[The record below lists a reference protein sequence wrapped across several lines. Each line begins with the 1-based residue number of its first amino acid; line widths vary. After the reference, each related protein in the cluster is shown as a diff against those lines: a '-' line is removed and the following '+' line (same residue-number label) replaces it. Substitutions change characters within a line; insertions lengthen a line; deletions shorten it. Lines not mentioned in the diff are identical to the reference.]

1 MKLTF
6 GTKTKR
12 FFCFILSSLM
22 LLSLCCTVFFAAGC
36 SRETASGDEQAFT
49 LFMNSIR
56 NGQFTEA
63 FSFIS
68 AHVAPENAVDDS
80 IEAYKNTI
88 TLAQFEKRYE
98 SLFSLLGVNDIEY
111 NIAEENISG
120 NSKKVIKYTMTY
132 KTQSAGD
139 LTNEYEMTLL
149 KENNLWRIVWQPS
162 HIFPDMA
169 WGDTFDRATLAAE
182 RGDIVS
188 HGAVVATNVRLVTVY
203 ALLSE
208 IAPKNVL
215 TDEIMQENAGMSEL
229 DAEKE
234 ADRLYSDA
242 EYLNTRFSAEFDAA
256 AAEIAAVLDLDAA
269 ELRTKFGKNANEFI
283 TVYQAMP
290 DEVTVEQQEQLN
302 AVNGVHVDTE
312 HYGSKRYYPY
322 GSLLAHTLGY
332 ISFATWEEI
341 QTYNEGRDP
350 NDGLYTTD
358 SKVGKSGIEKLY
370 ERELRGKDGYYF
382 FIRGTDGA
390 VKKVIYRKDKVDGSD
405 VMLTIDFKLQQRTEE
420 LLDLV
425 LFGTDTAGAVVVM
438 NPKTG
443 EVNAIASNPSYDL
456 NRFIK
461 GMSGDEYKTLEEQE
475 NEPLRNRAARELYPP
490 GSTFKAFTAA
500 AALDTGTVN
509 ENYVFTGYI
518 DNDYWKPTGYGEWP
532 WPRIKRTRVYHRTE
546 PMNMTNCMLHSDN
559 IYFADVALKIG
570 QEKFIAYFNEK
581 LGMDKSLPYELGAA
595 RSQLYSR
602 GSVMDNK
609 MLADSGYGQGQ
620 VLVTPLQLAAMFSA
634 FANNGDMPT
643 PRITDGLYVTDGVEY
658 KCIRKSEYS
667 VWMEDAISTNA
678 INKIVPMLQ
687 GVVDPNKNGTGRSL
701 RVTNVD
707 VAAKTGSAEIGKDK
721 TRMYSWFAGFRLN
734 VAQEDER
741 VVIVM
746 LDVPDSGAYSSL
758 KFQIARELL
767 KLDDTPRS
775 ECSAGGIKQALD
787 EMPAV
792 STGCLRVWRMRLFC
806 G

>member
-1 MKLTF
+1 
-6 GTKTKR
+6 
-12 FFCFILSSLM
+12 
-22 LLSLCCTVFFAAGC
+22 
-36 SRETASGDEQAFT
+36 
-49 LFMNSIR
+49 
-56 NGQFTEA
+56 
-63 FSFIS
+63 
-68 AHVAPENAVDDS
+68 
-80 IEAYKNTI
+80 
-88 TLAQFEKRYE
+88 
-98 SLFSLLGVNDIEY
+98 
-111 NIAEENISG
+111 
-120 NSKKVIKYTMTY
+120 MTY

-149 KENNLWRIVWQPS
+149 KENNLWRVVWQPS

-208 IAPKNVL
+208 IAPKKVI
-215 TDEIMQENAGMSEL
+215 TDEIMQENAGMSEQ

-256 AAEIAAVLDLDAA
+256 AAEIAAVLGLDAA
-269 ELRTKFGKNANEFI
+269 ELRTKFGKNTNEFI

-461 GMSGDEYKTLEEQE
+461 GMSGDEYKALEDQE
-475 NEPLRNRAARELYPP
+475 NEPLRNRATRELYPP

-767 KLDDTPRS
+767 KLDDTPDPN
-775 ECSAGGIKQALD
+775 AP
-787 EMPAV
+787 PAE
-792 STGCLRVWRMRLFC
+792 
-806 G
+806 

>member
-1 MKLTF
+1 MK
-6 GTKTKR
+6 
-12 FFCFILSSLM
+12 
-22 LLSLCCTVFFAAGC
+22 
-36 SRETASGDEQAFT
+36 
-49 LFMNSIR
+49 
-56 NGQFTEA
+56 
-63 FSFIS
+63 
-68 AHVAPENAVDDS
+68 
-80 IEAYKNTI
+80 
-88 TLAQFEKRYE
+88 
-98 SLFSLLGVNDIEY
+98 
-111 NIAEENISG
+111 
-120 NSKKVIKYTMTY
+120 
-132 KTQSAGD
+132 
-139 LTNEYEMTLL
+139 
-149 KENNLWRIVWQPS
+149 
-162 HIFPDMA
+162 
-169 WGDTFDRATLAAE
+169 
-182 RGDIVS
+182 
-188 HGAVVATNVRLVTVY
+188 
-203 ALLSE
+203 
-208 IAPKNVL
+208 
-215 TDEIMQENAGMSEL
+215 ENAGMSEQ

-269 ELRTKFGKNANEFI
+269 ELRTKFGKNTNEFI

-358 SKVGKSGIEKLY
+358 SKVGKSGVEKLY

-461 GMSGDEYKTLEEQE
+461 GMSGDEYKALEDQE
-475 NEPLRNRAARELYPP
+475 NEPLRNRATRELYPP

-658 KCIRKSEYS
+658 ECIRKSEYS

-767 KLDDTPRS
+767 KLDDTPDPN
-775 ECSAGGIKQALD
+775 AP
-787 EMPAV
+787 PAE
-792 STGCLRVWRMRLFC
+792 
-806 G
+806 

>member
-1 MKLTF
+1 
-6 GTKTKR
+6 
-12 FFCFILSSLM
+12 
-22 LLSLCCTVFFAAGC
+22 
-36 SRETASGDEQAFT
+36 
-49 LFMNSIR
+49 
-56 NGQFTEA
+56 
-63 FSFIS
+63 
-68 AHVAPENAVDDS
+68 
-80 IEAYKNTI
+80 
-88 TLAQFEKRYE
+88 
-98 SLFSLLGVNDIEY
+98 
-111 NIAEENISG
+111 
-120 NSKKVIKYTMTY
+120 MTY

-149 KENNLWRIVWQPS
+149 KENNLWRVVWQPS

-208 IAPKNVL
+208 IAPKNVI
-215 TDEIMQENAGMSEL
+215 TDEIMQENAGMSEQ

-290 DEVTVEQQEQLN
+290 DEVTVEQQERLN

-461 GMSGDEYKTLEEQE
+461 GMSGDEYKALEDQE
-475 NEPLRNRAARELYPP
+475 NEPLRNRATRELYPP

-595 RSQLYSR
+595 SSQLYSR

-767 KLDDTPRS
+767 KLDDTPDPN
-775 ECSAGGIKQALD
+775 AP
-787 EMPAV
+787 PAE
-792 STGCLRVWRMRLFC
+792 
-806 G
+806 

>member
-1 MKLTF
+1 
-6 GTKTKR
+6 
-12 FFCFILSSLM
+12 
-22 LLSLCCTVFFAAGC
+22 
-36 SRETASGDEQAFT
+36 
-49 LFMNSIR
+49 
-56 NGQFTEA
+56 
-63 FSFIS
+63 
-68 AHVAPENAVDDS
+68 
-80 IEAYKNTI
+80 
-88 TLAQFEKRYE
+88 
-98 SLFSLLGVNDIEY
+98 
-111 NIAEENISG
+111 
-120 NSKKVIKYTMTY
+120 
-132 KTQSAGD
+132 
-139 LTNEYEMTLL
+139 
-149 KENNLWRIVWQPS
+149 
-162 HIFPDMA
+162 MA

-215 TDEIMQENAGMSEL
+215 TDEIMQENAGMSEQ

-290 DEVTVEQQEQLN
+290 DEVTVEQQERLN

-461 GMSGDEYKTLEEQE
+461 GMSGDEYKALEDQE
-475 NEPLRNRAARELYPP
+475 NEPLRNRATRELYPP

-595 RSQLYSR
+595 SSQLYSR

-767 KLDDTPRS
+767 KLDDTPDPN
-775 ECSAGGIKQALD
+775 AP
-787 EMPAV
+787 PAE
-792 STGCLRVWRMRLFC
+792 
-806 G
+806 

>member
-1 MKLTF
+1 M
-6 GTKTKR
+6 
-12 FFCFILSSLM
+12 
-22 LLSLCCTVFFAAGC
+22 AA
-36 SRETASGDEQAFT
+36 EP
-49 LFMNSIR
+49 
-56 NGQFTEA
+56 
-63 FSFIS
+63 
-68 AHVAPENAVDDS
+68 H
-80 IEAYKNTI
+80 
-88 TLAQFEKRYE
+88 
-98 SLFSLLGVNDIEY
+98 
-111 NIAEENISG
+111 
-120 NSKKVIKYTMTY
+120 
-132 KTQSAGD
+132 
-139 LTNEYEMTLL
+139 
-149 KENNLWRIVWQPS
+149 
-162 HIFPDMA
+162 FPDMA
-169 WGDTFDRATLAAE
+169 WGDTFDRAALAAE

-208 IAPKNVL
+208 IAPKKVL
-215 TDEIMQENAGMSEL
+215 TDEIMQENAGMSEQ

-269 ELRTKFGKNANEFI
+269 ELRTKFGKNTNEFI

-332 ISFATWEEI
+332 ISSATWEEI

-461 GMSGDEYKTLEEQE
+461 GMSGDEYKALEEQE

-658 KCIRKSEYS
+658 KCIRESEYS

-678 INKIVPMLQ
+678 INKIIPMLQ

-767 KLDDTPRS
+767 KLDDTPDPN
-775 ECSAGGIKQALD
+775 AP
-787 EMPAV
+787 PAE
-792 STGCLRVWRMRLFC
+792 
-806 G
+806 

>member
-1 MKLTF
+1 M
-6 GTKTKR
+6 
-12 FFCFILSSLM
+12 
-22 LLSLCCTVFFAAGC
+22 
-36 SRETASGDEQAFT
+36 
-49 LFMNSIR
+49 
-56 NGQFTEA
+56 
-63 FSFIS
+63 
-68 AHVAPENAVDDS
+68 P
-80 IEAYKNTI
+80 
-88 TLAQFEKRYE
+88 
-98 SLFSLLGVNDIEY
+98 
-111 NIAEENISG
+111 
-120 NSKKVIKYTMTY
+120 
-132 KTQSAGD
+132 
-139 LTNEYEMTLL
+139 LL
-149 KENNLWRIVWQPS
+149 KENNLWRVVWQPS

-215 TDEIMQENAGMSEL
+215 TDEIMQENAGMSEQ

-256 AAEIAAVLDLDAA
+256 AVEIAAVLDLDAA

-461 GMSGDEYKTLEEQE
+461 GMSGDEYKALEDQE
-475 NEPLRNRAARELYPP
+475 NEPLRNRATRELYPP

-500 AALDTGTVN
+500 AALDPGTVN

-620 VLVTPLQLAAMFSA
+620 VLVTPLQLAAMFSV

-767 KLDDTPRS
+767 KLDDTPDPN
-775 ECSAGGIKQALD
+775 AP
-787 EMPAV
+787 PAE
-792 STGCLRVWRMRLFC
+792 
-806 G
+806 

>member
-1 MKLTF
+1 
-6 GTKTKR
+6 
-12 FFCFILSSLM
+12 
-22 LLSLCCTVFFAAGC
+22 
-36 SRETASGDEQAFT
+36 
-49 LFMNSIR
+49 
-56 NGQFTEA
+56 
-63 FSFIS
+63 
-68 AHVAPENAVDDS
+68 
-80 IEAYKNTI
+80 
-88 TLAQFEKRYE
+88 
-98 SLFSLLGVNDIEY
+98 
-111 NIAEENISG
+111 
-120 NSKKVIKYTMTY
+120 
-132 KTQSAGD
+132 
-139 LTNEYEMTLL
+139 
-149 KENNLWRIVWQPS
+149 
-162 HIFPDMA
+162 MA

-215 TDEIMQENAGMSEL
+215 TDEIMQENAGMSEQ

-269 ELRTKFGKNANEFI
+269 ELRTKFGKNTNEFI

-302 AVNGVHVDTE
+302 AINGVHVDTE

-461 GMSGDEYKTLEEQE
+461 GMSGDEYKALEDQE
-475 NEPLRNRAARELYPP
+475 NEPLRNRATRELYPP

-518 DNDYWKPTGYGEWP
+518 DNDYWKPTGYGEWL

-767 KLDDTPRS
+767 KLDDTPDPN
-775 ECSAGGIKQALD
+775 AP
-787 EMPAV
+787 PAE
-792 STGCLRVWRMRLFC
+792 
-806 G
+806 

>member
-1 MKLTF
+1 M
-6 GTKTKR
+6 
-12 FFCFILSSLM
+12 
-22 LLSLCCTVFFAAGC
+22 
-36 SRETASGDEQAFT
+36 
-49 LFMNSIR
+49 
-56 NGQFTEA
+56 
-63 FSFIS
+63 
-68 AHVAPENAVDDS
+68 
-80 IEAYKNTI
+80 
-88 TLAQFEKRYE
+88 
-98 SLFSLLGVNDIEY
+98 
-111 NIAEENISG
+111 
-120 NSKKVIKYTMTY
+120 
-132 KTQSAGD
+132 
-139 LTNEYEMTLL
+139 
-149 KENNLWRIVWQPS
+149 
-162 HIFPDMA
+162 
-169 WGDTFDRATLAAE
+169 
-182 RGDIVS
+182 
-188 HGAVVATNVRLVTVY
+188 TVY

-215 TDEIMQENAGMSEL
+215 TDEIMQENAGMSEQ

-302 AVNGVHVDTE
+302 AVNGVHVDAE

-461 GMSGDEYKTLEEQE
+461 GMSGDEYKALEEQE
-475 NEPLRNRAARELYPP
+475 NEPLRNRATRELYPP

-667 VWMEDAISTNA
+667 VWMEDTISTNA

-767 KLDDTPRS
+767 KLDDTPDPN
-775 ECSAGGIKQALD
+775 AP
-787 EMPAV
+787 PAE
-792 STGCLRVWRMRLFC
+792 
-806 G
+806 

>member
-1 MKLTF
+1 M
-6 GTKTKR
+6 
-12 FFCFILSSLM
+12 
-22 LLSLCCTVFFAAGC
+22 
-36 SRETASGDEQAFT
+36 
-49 LFMNSIR
+49 
-56 NGQFTEA
+56 
-63 FSFIS
+63 
-68 AHVAPENAVDDS
+68 
-80 IEAYKNTI
+80 
-88 TLAQFEKRYE
+88 
-98 SLFSLLGVNDIEY
+98 
-111 NIAEENISG
+111 
-120 NSKKVIKYTMTY
+120 
-132 KTQSAGD
+132 
-139 LTNEYEMTLL
+139 
-149 KENNLWRIVWQPS
+149 
-162 HIFPDMA
+162 
-169 WGDTFDRATLAAE
+169 
-182 RGDIVS
+182 
-188 HGAVVATNVRLVTVY
+188 TVY

-208 IAPKNVL
+208 IAPKKVL
-215 TDEIMQENAGMSEL
+215 TDEIMQKNAGMSEQ

-269 ELRTKFGKNANEFI
+269 ELRTKFGKNTNEFI

-461 GMSGDEYKTLEEQE
+461 GMSGDEYKALEEQE

-678 INKIVPMLQ
+678 INKIIPMLQ

-767 KLDDTPRS
+767 KLDDTPDPN
-775 ECSAGGIKQALD
+775 AP
-787 EMPAV
+787 PAE
-792 STGCLRVWRMRLFC
+792 
-806 G
+806 

>member
-1 MKLTF
+1 
-6 GTKTKR
+6 
-12 FFCFILSSLM
+12 
-22 LLSLCCTVFFAAGC
+22 
-36 SRETASGDEQAFT
+36 
-49 LFMNSIR
+49 
-56 NGQFTEA
+56 
-63 FSFIS
+63 
-68 AHVAPENAVDDS
+68 
-80 IEAYKNTI
+80 
-88 TLAQFEKRYE
+88 
-98 SLFSLLGVNDIEY
+98 
-111 NIAEENISG
+111 
-120 NSKKVIKYTMTY
+120 MTY

-149 KENNLWRIVWQPS
+149 KENNLWRVVWQPS

-215 TDEIMQENAGMSEL
+215 TDEIMQENAGMSEQ

-269 ELRTKFGKNANEFI
+269 ELRTKFGKNTNEFI

-461 GMSGDEYKTLEEQE
+461 GMSGDEYKALEDQE
-475 NEPLRNRAARELYPP
+475 NEPLRNRATRELYPP

-595 RSQLYSR
+595 SSQLYSR

-767 KLDDTPRS
+767 KLDDTPDPN
-775 ECSAGGIKQALD
+775 AP
-787 EMPAV
+787 PAE
-792 STGCLRVWRMRLFC
+792 
-806 G
+806 

>member
-1 MKLTF
+1 
-6 GTKTKR
+6 
-12 FFCFILSSLM
+12 
-22 LLSLCCTVFFAAGC
+22 
-36 SRETASGDEQAFT
+36 
-49 LFMNSIR
+49 
-56 NGQFTEA
+56 
-63 FSFIS
+63 
-68 AHVAPENAVDDS
+68 
-80 IEAYKNTI
+80 
-88 TLAQFEKRYE
+88 
-98 SLFSLLGVNDIEY
+98 
-111 NIAEENISG
+111 
-120 NSKKVIKYTMTY
+120 MTY

-149 KENNLWRIVWQPS
+149 KENNLWRVVWQPS

-215 TDEIMQENAGMSEL
+215 TDEIMQENAGMSEQ

-269 ELRTKFGKNANEFI
+269 ELRTKFGKNTNEFI

-461 GMSGDEYKTLEEQE
+461 GMSGDEYKALEEQE
-475 NEPLRNRAARELYPP
+475 NEPLRNRATRELYPP

-767 KLDDTPRS
+767 KLDDTPDPN
-775 ECSAGGIKQALD
+775 AP
-787 EMPAV
+787 PAE
-792 STGCLRVWRMRLFC
+792 
-806 G
+806 

>member
-1 MKLTF
+1 
-6 GTKTKR
+6 
-12 FFCFILSSLM
+12 
-22 LLSLCCTVFFAAGC
+22 
-36 SRETASGDEQAFT
+36 
-49 LFMNSIR
+49 
-56 NGQFTEA
+56 
-63 FSFIS
+63 
-68 AHVAPENAVDDS
+68 
-80 IEAYKNTI
+80 
-88 TLAQFEKRYE
+88 
-98 SLFSLLGVNDIEY
+98 
-111 NIAEENISG
+111 
-120 NSKKVIKYTMTY
+120 MTY

-149 KENNLWRIVWQPS
+149 KENNLWRVVWQPS

-215 TDEIMQENAGMSEL
+215 TDEIMQENAGMSEQ

-269 ELRTKFGKNANEFI
+269 ELRTKFGKNTNEFI

-461 GMSGDEYKTLEEQE
+461 GMSGDEYKALEEQE
-475 NEPLRNRAARELYPP
+475 NEPLRNRATRELYPP

-678 INKIVPMLQ
+678 INKIIPMLQ

-767 KLDDTPRS
+767 KLDDTPDPN
-775 ECSAGGIKQALD
+775 AP
-787 EMPAV
+787 PAE
-792 STGCLRVWRMRLFC
+792 
-806 G
+806 

>member
-1 MKLTF
+1 M
-6 GTKTKR
+6 
-12 FFCFILSSLM
+12 
-22 LLSLCCTVFFAAGC
+22 
-36 SRETASGDEQAFT
+36 
-49 LFMNSIR
+49 
-56 NGQFTEA
+56 
-63 FSFIS
+63 
-68 AHVAPENAVDDS
+68 
-80 IEAYKNTI
+80 
-88 TLAQFEKRYE
+88 
-98 SLFSLLGVNDIEY
+98 NDIEY
-111 NIAEENISG
+111 NIAEENVSG

-149 KENNLWRIVWQPS
+149 KENNLWRVVWQPS

-215 TDEIMQENAGMSEL
+215 TDEIMQENAGMSEQ

-461 GMSGDEYKTLEEQE
+461 GMSGDEYKALEDQE
-475 NEPLRNRAARELYPP
+475 NEPLRNRATRELYPP

-678 INKIVPMLQ
+678 INKIIPMLQ

-767 KLDDTPRS
+767 KLDDTPDPN
-775 ECSAGGIKQALD
+775 AP
-787 EMPAV
+787 PAE
-792 STGCLRVWRMRLFC
+792 
-806 G
+806 

>member
-1 MKLTF
+1 
-6 GTKTKR
+6 
-12 FFCFILSSLM
+12 
-22 LLSLCCTVFFAAGC
+22 
-36 SRETASGDEQAFT
+36 
-49 LFMNSIR
+49 
-56 NGQFTEA
+56 
-63 FSFIS
+63 
-68 AHVAPENAVDDS
+68 
-80 IEAYKNTI
+80 
-88 TLAQFEKRYE
+88 
-98 SLFSLLGVNDIEY
+98 
-111 NIAEENISG
+111 
-120 NSKKVIKYTMTY
+120 
-132 KTQSAGD
+132 
-139 LTNEYEMTLL
+139 
-149 KENNLWRIVWQPS
+149 
-162 HIFPDMA
+162 
-169 WGDTFDRATLAAE
+169 
-182 RGDIVS
+182 
-188 HGAVVATNVRLVTVY
+188 
-203 ALLSE
+203 
-208 IAPKNVL
+208 
-215 TDEIMQENAGMSEL
+215 
-229 DAEKE
+229 
-234 ADRLYSDA
+234 
-242 EYLNTRFSAEFDAA
+242 
-256 AAEIAAVLDLDAA
+256 
-269 ELRTKFGKNANEFI
+269 
-283 TVYQAMP
+283 MP

-405 VMLTIDFKLQQRTEE
+405 VMLTIDFELQQRTEE

-461 GMSGDEYKTLEEQE
+461 GMSGDEYKALEDQE
-475 NEPLRNRAARELYPP
+475 NEPLKNRAARELYPP

-643 PRITDGLYVTDGVEY
+643 PRIMDGLYVTDGVEY

-767 KLDDTPRS
+767 KLDDTPDPN
-775 ECSAGGIKQALD
+775 AP
-787 EMPAV
+787 PAE
-792 STGCLRVWRMRLFC
+792 
-806 G
+806 

>member
-1 MKLTF
+1 M
-6 GTKTKR
+6 
-12 FFCFILSSLM
+12 C
-22 LLSLCCTVFFAAGC
+22 
-36 SRETASGDEQAFT
+36 
-49 LFMNSIR
+49 IR
-56 NGQFTEA
+56 
-63 FSFIS
+63 
-68 AHVAPENAVDDS
+68 D
-80 IEAYKNTI
+80 
-88 TLAQFEKRYE
+88 R
-98 SLFSLLGVNDIEY
+98 
-111 NIAEENISG
+111 
-120 NSKKVIKYTMTY
+120 
-132 KTQSAGD
+132 
-139 LTNEYEMTLL
+139 TNEYEMTLL
-149 KENNLWRIVWQPS
+149 KENNLWRVVWQPS

-215 TDEIMQENAGMSEL
+215 TDEIMQENAGMSEQ

-269 ELRTKFGKNANEFI
+269 ELRTKFGKNTNEFI

-461 GMSGDEYKTLEEQE
+461 GMSGDEYKALEEQE
-475 NEPLRNRAARELYPP
+475 NEPLRNRATRELYPP

-509 ENYVFTGYI
+509 ENYVFTGYV

-767 KLDDTPRS
+767 KLDDTPDPN
-775 ECSAGGIKQALD
+775 AP
-787 EMPAV
+787 PAE
-792 STGCLRVWRMRLFC
+792 
-806 G
+806 

>member
-1 MKLTF
+1 
-6 GTKTKR
+6 
-12 FFCFILSSLM
+12 
-22 LLSLCCTVFFAAGC
+22 
-36 SRETASGDEQAFT
+36 
-49 LFMNSIR
+49 
-56 NGQFTEA
+56 
-63 FSFIS
+63 
-68 AHVAPENAVDDS
+68 
-80 IEAYKNTI
+80 
-88 TLAQFEKRYE
+88 
-98 SLFSLLGVNDIEY
+98 
-111 NIAEENISG
+111 
-120 NSKKVIKYTMTY
+120 MTY

-149 KENNLWRIVWQPS
+149 KENNLWRVVWQPS

-208 IAPKNVL
+208 IAPKKVL
-215 TDEIMQENAGMSEL
+215 TDEIMQKNAGMSEQ

-461 GMSGDEYKTLEEQE
+461 GMSGDEYKALEDQE
-475 NEPLRNRAARELYPP
+475 NEPLRNRATRELYPP

-643 PRITDGLYVTDGVEY
+643 PRITDGLYITDGVEY

-767 KLDDTPRS
+767 KLDDTPDPN
-775 ECSAGGIKQALD
+775 AP
-787 EMPAV
+787 PAE
-792 STGCLRVWRMRLFC
+792 
-806 G
+806 

>member
-1 MKLTF
+1 
-6 GTKTKR
+6 
-12 FFCFILSSLM
+12 
-22 LLSLCCTVFFAAGC
+22 
-36 SRETASGDEQAFT
+36 
-49 LFMNSIR
+49 
-56 NGQFTEA
+56 
-63 FSFIS
+63 
-68 AHVAPENAVDDS
+68 
-80 IEAYKNTI
+80 
-88 TLAQFEKRYE
+88 
-98 SLFSLLGVNDIEY
+98 
-111 NIAEENISG
+111 
-120 NSKKVIKYTMTY
+120 MTY

-149 KENNLWRIVWQPS
+149 KENNLWRVVWQPS

-215 TDEIMQENAGMSEL
+215 TDEIMQENAGMSEQ

-269 ELRTKFGKNANEFI
+269 ELRTKFGKNTNEFI

-370 ERELRGKDGYYF
+370 ERELRGKNGYYF

-461 GMSGDEYKTLEEQE
+461 GMSGDEYKALEDQE
-475 NEPLRNRAARELYPP
+475 NEPLRNRATRELYPP

-643 PRITDGLYVTDGVEY
+643 PRITDGLYITDGVEY
-658 KCIRKSEYS
+658 KCIRESEYS

-767 KLDDTPRS
+767 KLDDTPDPN
-775 ECSAGGIKQALD
+775 AP
-787 EMPAV
+787 PAE
-792 STGCLRVWRMRLFC
+792 
-806 G
+806 

>member
-1 MKLTF
+1 
-6 GTKTKR
+6 
-12 FFCFILSSLM
+12 
-22 LLSLCCTVFFAAGC
+22 
-36 SRETASGDEQAFT
+36 
-49 LFMNSIR
+49 
-56 NGQFTEA
+56 
-63 FSFIS
+63 
-68 AHVAPENAVDDS
+68 
-80 IEAYKNTI
+80 
-88 TLAQFEKRYE
+88 
-98 SLFSLLGVNDIEY
+98 
-111 NIAEENISG
+111 
-120 NSKKVIKYTMTY
+120 
-132 KTQSAGD
+132 
-139 LTNEYEMTLL
+139 MTLL
-149 KENNLWRIVWQPS
+149 KENNLWRVVWQPS

-215 TDEIMQENAGMSEL
+215 TDEIMQENAGMSEQ

-461 GMSGDEYKTLEEQE
+461 GMSGDDYKALEEQE
-475 NEPLRNRAARELYPP
+475 NEPLRNRATRELYPP

-678 INKIVPMLQ
+678 INKIIPMLQ

-746 LDVPDSGAYSSL
+746 LDVPDSSAYSSL
-758 KFQIARELL
+758 KFQIARGRH
-767 KLDDTPRS
+767 PRS
-775 ECSAGGIKQALD
+775 ECSAGGIKQTLD

-792 STGCLRVWRMRLFC
+792 SAGCLRVWRMRLFC

>member
-1 MKLTF
+1 
-6 GTKTKR
+6 
-12 FFCFILSSLM
+12 
-22 LLSLCCTVFFAAGC
+22 
-36 SRETASGDEQAFT
+36 
-49 LFMNSIR
+49 
-56 NGQFTEA
+56 
-63 FSFIS
+63 
-68 AHVAPENAVDDS
+68 
-80 IEAYKNTI
+80 
-88 TLAQFEKRYE
+88 
-98 SLFSLLGVNDIEY
+98 
-111 NIAEENISG
+111 
-120 NSKKVIKYTMTY
+120 MTY

-149 KENNLWRIVWQPS
+149 KENNLWRVVWQPS

-169 WGDTFDRATLAAE
+169 WGDTFDRAALAAE

-208 IAPKNVL
+208 IAPKKVI
-215 TDEIMQENAGMSEL
+215 TDEIMQENAGMSEQ

-461 GMSGDEYKTLEEQE
+461 GMSGDEYKALEDQE
-475 NEPLRNRAARELYPP
+475 NEPLRNRATRELYPP

-767 KLDDTPRS
+767 KLDDTPDPN
-775 ECSAGGIKQALD
+775 AP
-787 EMPAV
+787 PAE
-792 STGCLRVWRMRLFC
+792 
-806 G
+806 

>member
-1 MKLTF
+1 M
-6 GTKTKR
+6 
-12 FFCFILSSLM
+12 
-22 LLSLCCTVFFAAGC
+22 
-36 SRETASGDEQAFT
+36 
-49 LFMNSIR
+49 
-56 NGQFTEA
+56 
-63 FSFIS
+63 
-68 AHVAPENAVDDS
+68 
-80 IEAYKNTI
+80 
-88 TLAQFEKRYE
+88 
-98 SLFSLLGVNDIEY
+98 
-111 NIAEENISG
+111 
-120 NSKKVIKYTMTY
+120 
-132 KTQSAGD
+132 
-139 LTNEYEMTLL
+139 
-149 KENNLWRIVWQPS
+149 
-162 HIFPDMA
+162 
-169 WGDTFDRATLAAE
+169 
-182 RGDIVS
+182 
-188 HGAVVATNVRLVTVY
+188 TVY

-208 IAPKNVL
+208 IAPKKVL
-215 TDEIMQENAGMSEL
+215 TDEIMQENAGMSEQ

-269 ELRTKFGKNANEFI
+269 ELRTKFGKNTNEFI

-332 ISFATWEEI
+332 ISSATWEEI

-461 GMSGDEYKTLEEQE
+461 GMSGDEYKALEEQE

-658 KCIRKSEYS
+658 KCIRESEYS

-678 INKIVPMLQ
+678 INKIIPMLQ

-767 KLDDTPRS
+767 KLDDTPDPN
-775 ECSAGGIKQALD
+775 AP
-787 EMPAV
+787 PAE
-792 STGCLRVWRMRLFC
+792 
-806 G
+806 

>member
-1 MKLTF
+1 
-6 GTKTKR
+6 
-12 FFCFILSSLM
+12 
-22 LLSLCCTVFFAAGC
+22 
-36 SRETASGDEQAFT
+36 
-49 LFMNSIR
+49 
-56 NGQFTEA
+56 
-63 FSFIS
+63 
-68 AHVAPENAVDDS
+68 
-80 IEAYKNTI
+80 
-88 TLAQFEKRYE
+88 
-98 SLFSLLGVNDIEY
+98 
-111 NIAEENISG
+111 
-120 NSKKVIKYTMTY
+120 MTY

-149 KENNLWRIVWQPS
+149 KENNLWRVVWQPS

-169 WGDTFDRATLAAE
+169 WGDTFDRAALAAE

-208 IAPKNVL
+208 IAPKKVL
-215 TDEIMQENAGMSEL
+215 TDEIMQKNAGMSEQ

-269 ELRTKFGKNANEFI
+269 ELRTKFGKNTNEFI

-461 GMSGDEYKTLEEQE
+461 GMSGDEYKALEDQE
-475 NEPLRNRAARELYPP
+475 NEPLRNRATRELYPP

-643 PRITDGLYVTDGVEY
+643 PRITDGLYITDGVEY
-658 KCIRKSEYS
+658 KCIRESEYS

-767 KLDDTPRS
+767 KLDDTPDPN
-775 ECSAGGIKQALD
+775 AP
-787 EMPAV
+787 PAE
-792 STGCLRVWRMRLFC
+792 
-806 G
+806 

>member
-1 MKLTF
+1 
-6 GTKTKR
+6 
-12 FFCFILSSLM
+12 
-22 LLSLCCTVFFAAGC
+22 
-36 SRETASGDEQAFT
+36 
-49 LFMNSIR
+49 
-56 NGQFTEA
+56 
-63 FSFIS
+63 
-68 AHVAPENAVDDS
+68 
-80 IEAYKNTI
+80 
-88 TLAQFEKRYE
+88 
-98 SLFSLLGVNDIEY
+98 
-111 NIAEENISG
+111 
-120 NSKKVIKYTMTY
+120 
-132 KTQSAGD
+132 
-139 LTNEYEMTLL
+139 
-149 KENNLWRIVWQPS
+149 
-162 HIFPDMA
+162 MA
-169 WGDTFDRATLAAE
+169 WGDTFDRAALAAE

-208 IAPKNVL
+208 IAPKKVL
-215 TDEIMQENAGMSEL
+215 TDEIMQENAGMSEQ

-269 ELRTKFGKNANEFI
+269 ELRTKFGKNTNEFI

-332 ISFATWEEI
+332 ISSATWEEI

-461 GMSGDEYKTLEEQE
+461 GMSGDEYKALEEQE

-658 KCIRKSEYS
+658 KCIRESEYS

-678 INKIVPMLQ
+678 INKIIPMLQ

-767 KLDDTPRS
+767 KLDDTPDPN
-775 ECSAGGIKQALD
+775 AP
-787 EMPAV
+787 PAE
-792 STGCLRVWRMRLFC
+792 
-806 G
+806 

>member
-1 MKLTF
+1 MENPHSILKKVF
-6 GTKTKR
+6 GYDSFRPGQEEIVSCLLAGQDVLAVMPTGAGKSICYQVPALLLPGIT
-12 FFCFILSSLM
+12 IVVSPLVSLM
-22 LLSLCCTVFFAAGC
+22 KDQVGALVQAGVAAAFLNNSLTDNQKALMLHRA
-36 SRETASGDEQAFT
+36 REGWYK
-49 LFMNSIR
+49 I
-56 NGQFTEA
+56 
-63 FSFIS
+63 IY
-68 AHVAPENAVDDS
+68 VAPERLEMPGFQRFVQEREISMVTVDEAHCISQWGQDFRPSYLRIRDFVDS
-80 IEAYKNTI
+80 LPRRPVVGAFTATATAHVREDIRTH
-88 TLAQFEKRYE
+88 LALQSPYE
-98 SLFSLLGVNDIEY
+98 VTTS
-111 NIAEENISG
+111 
-120 NSKKVIKYTMTY
+120 
-132 KTQSAGD
+132 
-139 LTNEYEMTLL
+139 
-149 KENNLWRIVWQPS
+149 
-162 HIFPDMA
+162 
-169 WGDTFDRATLAAE
+169 FDRPNLYFET
-182 RGDIVS
+182 R
-188 HGAVVATNVRLVTVY
+188 R
-203 ALLSE
+203 ALPS
-208 IAPKNVL
+208 
-215 TDEIMQENAGMSEL
+215 
-229 DAEKE
+229 
-234 ADRLYSDA
+234 
-242 EYLNTRFSAEFDAA
+242 
-256 AAEIAAVLDLDAA
+256 
-269 ELRTKFGKNANEFI
+269 
-283 TVYQAMP
+283 
-290 DEVTVEQQEQLN
+290 
-302 AVNGVHVDTE
+302 
-312 HYGSKRYYPY
+312 
-322 GSLLAHTLGY
+322 
-332 ISFATWEEI
+332 
-341 QTYNEGRDP
+341 
-350 NDGLYTTD
+350 
-358 SKVGKSGIEKLY
+358 
-370 ERELRGKDGYYF
+370 
-382 FIRGTDGA
+382 
-390 VKKVIYRKDKVDGSD
+390 RKP
-405 VMLTIDFKLQQRTEE
+405 QE

-461 GMSGDEYKTLEEQE
+461 GMSGDEYKALEDQE

-678 INKIVPMLQ
+678 INKIIPMLQ

-767 KLDDTPRS
+767 KLDDTPDPN
-775 ECSAGGIKQALD
+775 AP
-787 EMPAV
+787 PAE
-792 STGCLRVWRMRLFC
+792 
-806 G
+806 

>member
-12 FFCFILSSLM
+12 FFCFILSSLT

-111 NIAEENISG
+111 NIAEENVSG

-149 KENNLWRIVWQPS
+149 KENNLWRVVWQPS

-215 TDEIMQENAGMSEL
+215 TDEIMQENAGMSEQ

-290 DEVTVEQQEQLN
+290 DEVTVEQQERLN

-461 GMSGDEYKTLEEQE
+461 GMSGDEYKALEELE
-475 NEPLRNRAARELYPP
+475 NEPLRNRATRELYPP

-767 KLDDTPRS
+767 KLDDTPDPN
-775 ECSAGGIKQALD
+775 AP
-787 EMPAV
+787 PAE
-792 STGCLRVWRMRLFC
+792 
-806 G
+806 

>member
-22 LLSLCCTVFFAAGC
+22 LLSLCCTAFFAAGC

-111 NIAEENISG
+111 NIAEENVSG

-149 KENNLWRIVWQPS
+149 KENNLWRVVWQPS

-208 IAPKNVL
+208 IAPKKVL
-215 TDEIMQENAGMSEL
+215 TDEIMQENAGMSEQ

-256 AAEIAAVLDLDAA
+256 AAEIAAVLGLDAA
-269 ELRTKFGKNANEFI
+269 ELRTKFGKNTNEFI

-461 GMSGDEYKTLEEQE
+461 GMSGDEYKALEEQE
-475 NEPLRNRAARELYPP
+475 NEPLRNRATRELYPP

-620 VLVTPLQLAAMFSA
+620 VLVTPLQFAAMFSA

-678 INKIVPMLQ
+678 INKIIPMLQ

-767 KLDDTPRS
+767 KLDDTPDPN
-775 ECSAGGIKQALD
+775 AP
-787 EMPAV
+787 PAE
-792 STGCLRVWRMRLFC
+792 
-806 G
+806 

>member
-1 MKLTF
+1 
-6 GTKTKR
+6 
-12 FFCFILSSLM
+12 
-22 LLSLCCTVFFAAGC
+22 
-36 SRETASGDEQAFT
+36 
-49 LFMNSIR
+49 
-56 NGQFTEA
+56 
-63 FSFIS
+63 
-68 AHVAPENAVDDS
+68 
-80 IEAYKNTI
+80 
-88 TLAQFEKRYE
+88 
-98 SLFSLLGVNDIEY
+98 
-111 NIAEENISG
+111 
-120 NSKKVIKYTMTY
+120 MTY

-149 KENNLWRIVWQPS
+149 KENNLWRVVWQPS

-215 TDEIMQENAGMSEL
+215 TDEIMQENAGMSEQ

-242 EYLNTRFSAEFDAA
+242 EYLNTRFSVEFDAA

-461 GMSGDEYKTLEEQE
+461 GMSGDEYKALEDQE
-475 NEPLRNRAARELYPP
+475 NEPLRNRATRELYPP

-767 KLDDTPRS
+767 KLDDTPDPN
-775 ECSAGGIKQALD
+775 AP
-787 EMPAV
+787 PAE
-792 STGCLRVWRMRLFC
+792 
-806 G
+806 

>member
-111 NIAEENISG
+111 NIAEENVSG

-149 KENNLWRIVWQPS
+149 KENNLWRVVWQPS

-208 IAPKNVL
+208 IAPKKVI
-215 TDEIMQENAGMSEL
+215 TDEIMQENAGMSEQ

-256 AAEIAAVLDLDAA
+256 AAEIAAVLGLDAA
-269 ELRTKFGKNANEFI
+269 ELRTKFGKNTNEFI

-461 GMSGDEYKTLEEQE
+461 GMSGDEYKALEDQE
-475 NEPLRNRAARELYPP
+475 NEPLRNRATRELYPP

-792 STGCLRVWRMRLFC
+792 SAGCLRVWRMRLFC

>member
-1 MKLTF
+1 
-6 GTKTKR
+6 
-12 FFCFILSSLM
+12 
-22 LLSLCCTVFFAAGC
+22 
-36 SRETASGDEQAFT
+36 
-49 LFMNSIR
+49 
-56 NGQFTEA
+56 
-63 FSFIS
+63 
-68 AHVAPENAVDDS
+68 
-80 IEAYKNTI
+80 
-88 TLAQFEKRYE
+88 
-98 SLFSLLGVNDIEY
+98 
-111 NIAEENISG
+111 
-120 NSKKVIKYTMTY
+120 
-132 KTQSAGD
+132 
-139 LTNEYEMTLL
+139 MTLL
-149 KENNLWRIVWQPS
+149 KENNLWRVVWQPS

-215 TDEIMQENAGMSEL
+215 TDEIMQENAGMSEQ

-269 ELRTKFGKNANEFI
+269 ELRTKFGKNTNEFI

-461 GMSGDEYKTLEEQE
+461 GMSGDEYKALEDQE

-643 PRITDGLYVTDGVEY
+643 PRIMDGLYVTDGVEY

-767 KLDDTPRS
+767 KLDDTPDPN
-775 ECSAGGIKQALD
+775 AP
-787 EMPAV
+787 PAE
-792 STGCLRVWRMRLFC
+792 
-806 G
+806 

>member
-1 MKLTF
+1 
-6 GTKTKR
+6 
-12 FFCFILSSLM
+12 
-22 LLSLCCTVFFAAGC
+22 
-36 SRETASGDEQAFT
+36 
-49 LFMNSIR
+49 
-56 NGQFTEA
+56 
-63 FSFIS
+63 
-68 AHVAPENAVDDS
+68 
-80 IEAYKNTI
+80 
-88 TLAQFEKRYE
+88 
-98 SLFSLLGVNDIEY
+98 
-111 NIAEENISG
+111 
-120 NSKKVIKYTMTY
+120 MTY

-149 KENNLWRIVWQPS
+149 KENNLWRVVWQPS

-215 TDEIMQENAGMSEL
+215 TDEIMQKNAGMSEQ

-269 ELRTKFGKNANEFI
+269 ELRTKFGKNTNEFI

-461 GMSGDEYKTLEEQE
+461 GMSGDEYKALEEQE
-475 NEPLRNRAARELYPP
+475 NEPLRNRATRELYPP

-767 KLDDTPRS
+767 KLDDTPDPN
-775 ECSAGGIKQALD
+775 AP
-787 EMPAV
+787 PAE
-792 STGCLRVWRMRLFC
+792 
-806 G
+806 

>member
-56 NGQFTEA
+56 NKQFTEA

-111 NIAEENISG
+111 NIAEENVSG
-120 NSKKVIKYTMTY
+120 NSKKVIKYAMTY

-149 KENNLWRIVWQPS
+149 KENNLWRVVWQPS
-162 HIFPDMA
+162 HIFP
-169 WGDTFDRATLAAE
+169 
-182 RGDIVS
+182 DIVS

-215 TDEIMQENAGMSEL
+215 TDEIMQENAGMSEQ

-256 AAEIAAVLDLDAA
+256 AAEIAAVLGLDAA
-269 ELRTKFGKNANEFI
+269 ELRTKFGKNTNEFI

-290 DEVTVEQQEQLN
+290 DEVTVEQQERLN

-461 GMSGDEYKTLEEQE
+461 GMSGDEYKALEEQE
-475 NEPLRNRAARELYPP
+475 NEPLRNRATRELYPP

-643 PRITDGLYVTDGVEY
+643 PRITDGLYITDGVEY

-678 INKIVPMLQ
+678 INKIIPMLQ

-734 VAQEDER
+734 VVQEDER

-767 KLDDTPRS
+767 KLDDTPDPN
-775 ECSAGGIKQALD
+775 AP
-787 EMPAV
+787 PAE
-792 STGCLRVWRMRLFC
+792 
-806 G
+806 

>member
-111 NIAEENISG
+111 NIAEENVSG

-149 KENNLWRIVWQPS
+149 KENNLWRVVWQPS

-215 TDEIMQENAGMSEL
+215 TDEIMQENAGMSEQ

-290 DEVTVEQQEQLN
+290 DEVTVEQQERLN

-332 ISFATWEEI
+332 ISSATWEEI

-461 GMSGDEYKTLEEQE
+461 GMSGDEYKALEDQE
-475 NEPLRNRAARELYPP
+475 NEPLRNRATRELYPP

-595 RSQLYSR
+595 SSQLYSR

-620 VLVTPLQLAAMFSA
+620 VLVTPLQLAVMFSA

-767 KLDDTPRS
+767 KLDDTPDPN
-775 ECSAGGIKQALD
+775 AP
-787 EMPAV
+787 PAE
-792 STGCLRVWRMRLFC
+792 
-806 G
+806 

>member
-1 MKLTF
+1 
-6 GTKTKR
+6 
-12 FFCFILSSLM
+12 
-22 LLSLCCTVFFAAGC
+22 
-36 SRETASGDEQAFT
+36 
-49 LFMNSIR
+49 
-56 NGQFTEA
+56 
-63 FSFIS
+63 
-68 AHVAPENAVDDS
+68 
-80 IEAYKNTI
+80 
-88 TLAQFEKRYE
+88 
-98 SLFSLLGVNDIEY
+98 
-111 NIAEENISG
+111 
-120 NSKKVIKYTMTY
+120 MTY

-149 KENNLWRIVWQPS
+149 KENNLWRVVWQPS

-215 TDEIMQENAGMSEL
+215 TDEIMQENAGMSEQ

-461 GMSGDEYKTLEEQE
+461 GMSGDEYKALEDQE
-475 NEPLRNRAARELYPP
+475 NEPLRNRATRELYPP

-518 DNDYWKPTGYGEWP
+518 DNDYWKPTGYGEWL

-767 KLDDTPRS
+767 KLDDTPDPN
-775 ECSAGGIKQALD
+775 AP
-787 EMPAV
+787 PAE
-792 STGCLRVWRMRLFC
+792 
-806 G
+806 

>member
-1 MKLTF
+1 
-6 GTKTKR
+6 
-12 FFCFILSSLM
+12 
-22 LLSLCCTVFFAAGC
+22 
-36 SRETASGDEQAFT
+36 
-49 LFMNSIR
+49 
-56 NGQFTEA
+56 
-63 FSFIS
+63 
-68 AHVAPENAVDDS
+68 
-80 IEAYKNTI
+80 
-88 TLAQFEKRYE
+88 
-98 SLFSLLGVNDIEY
+98 
-111 NIAEENISG
+111 
-120 NSKKVIKYTMTY
+120 
-132 KTQSAGD
+132 
-139 LTNEYEMTLL
+139 
-149 KENNLWRIVWQPS
+149 
-162 HIFPDMA
+162 MA

-215 TDEIMQENAGMSEL
+215 TDEIMQENAGMSEQ

-269 ELRTKFGKNANEFI
+269 ELRTKFGKNTNEFI

-461 GMSGDEYKTLEEQE
+461 GMSGDEYKALEDQE
-475 NEPLRNRAARELYPP
+475 NEPLRNRATRELYPP

-643 PRITDGLYVTDGVEY
+643 PRITDGLYITDGVEY

-767 KLDDTPRS
+767 KLDDTPDPN
-775 ECSAGGIKQALD
+775 AP
-787 EMPAV
+787 PAE
-792 STGCLRVWRMRLFC
+792 
-806 G
+806 

>member
-1 MKLTF
+1 
-6 GTKTKR
+6 
-12 FFCFILSSLM
+12 
-22 LLSLCCTVFFAAGC
+22 
-36 SRETASGDEQAFT
+36 
-49 LFMNSIR
+49 
-56 NGQFTEA
+56 
-63 FSFIS
+63 
-68 AHVAPENAVDDS
+68 
-80 IEAYKNTI
+80 
-88 TLAQFEKRYE
+88 
-98 SLFSLLGVNDIEY
+98 
-111 NIAEENISG
+111 
-120 NSKKVIKYTMTY
+120 
-132 KTQSAGD
+132 
-139 LTNEYEMTLL
+139 
-149 KENNLWRIVWQPS
+149 
-162 HIFPDMA
+162 MA
-169 WGDTFDRATLAAE
+169 WGDTFDRAALAAE

-215 TDEIMQENAGMSEL
+215 TDEIMQENAGMSEQ

-256 AAEIAAVLDLDAA
+256 AAEIAAVLGLDAA
-269 ELRTKFGKNANEFI
+269 ELRTKFGKNTNEFI

-290 DEVTVEQQEQLN
+290 DEVTVEQQERLN

-461 GMSGDEYKTLEEQE
+461 GMSGDEYKALEEQE
-475 NEPLRNRAARELYPP
+475 NEPLRNRATRELYPP

-643 PRITDGLYVTDGVEY
+643 PRITDGLYITDGVEY

-678 INKIVPMLQ
+678 INKIIPMLQ

-734 VAQEDER
+734 VVQEDER

-767 KLDDTPRS
+767 KLDDTPDPN
-775 ECSAGGIKQALD
+775 AP
-787 EMPAV
+787 PAE
-792 STGCLRVWRMRLFC
+792 
-806 G
+806 

>member
-1 MKLTF
+1 
-6 GTKTKR
+6 
-12 FFCFILSSLM
+12 
-22 LLSLCCTVFFAAGC
+22 
-36 SRETASGDEQAFT
+36 
-49 LFMNSIR
+49 
-56 NGQFTEA
+56 
-63 FSFIS
+63 
-68 AHVAPENAVDDS
+68 
-80 IEAYKNTI
+80 
-88 TLAQFEKRYE
+88 
-98 SLFSLLGVNDIEY
+98 
-111 NIAEENISG
+111 
-120 NSKKVIKYTMTY
+120 
-132 KTQSAGD
+132 
-139 LTNEYEMTLL
+139 
-149 KENNLWRIVWQPS
+149 
-162 HIFPDMA
+162 MA

-215 TDEIMQENAGMSEL
+215 TDEIMQENAGMSEQ

-269 ELRTKFGKNANEFI
+269 ELRTKFGKNTNEFI

-461 GMSGDEYKTLEEQE
+461 GMSGDEYKALEDQE
-475 NEPLRNRAARELYPP
+475 NEPLRNRATRELYPP

-678 INKIVPMLQ
+678 INKIIPMLQ

-767 KLDDTPRS
+767 KLDDTPDPN
-775 ECSAGGIKQALD
+775 AP
-787 EMPAV
+787 PAE
-792 STGCLRVWRMRLFC
+792 
-806 G
+806 

>member
-1 MKLTF
+1 
-6 GTKTKR
+6 
-12 FFCFILSSLM
+12 
-22 LLSLCCTVFFAAGC
+22 
-36 SRETASGDEQAFT
+36 
-49 LFMNSIR
+49 
-56 NGQFTEA
+56 
-63 FSFIS
+63 
-68 AHVAPENAVDDS
+68 
-80 IEAYKNTI
+80 
-88 TLAQFEKRYE
+88 
-98 SLFSLLGVNDIEY
+98 
-111 NIAEENISG
+111 
-120 NSKKVIKYTMTY
+120 
-132 KTQSAGD
+132 
-139 LTNEYEMTLL
+139 
-149 KENNLWRIVWQPS
+149 
-162 HIFPDMA
+162 MA
-169 WGDTFDRATLAAE
+169 WGDTFDRAALAAE

-215 TDEIMQENAGMSEL
+215 TDEIMQENAGMSEQ

-242 EYLNTRFSAEFDAA
+242 EYLNTRFSAEFDTA

-269 ELRTKFGKNANEFI
+269 ELRTKFGKNTNEFI

-461 GMSGDEYKTLEEQE
+461 GMSGDEYKALEDQE

-643 PRITDGLYVTDGVEY
+643 PRITDGLYITDGVEY

-734 VAQEDER
+734 VVQEDER

-767 KLDDTPRS
+767 KLDDTPDPN
-775 ECSAGGIKQALD
+775 AP
-787 EMPAV
+787 PAE
-792 STGCLRVWRMRLFC
+792 
-806 G
+806 

>member
-1 MKLTF
+1 
-6 GTKTKR
+6 
-12 FFCFILSSLM
+12 
-22 LLSLCCTVFFAAGC
+22 
-36 SRETASGDEQAFT
+36 
-49 LFMNSIR
+49 
-56 NGQFTEA
+56 
-63 FSFIS
+63 
-68 AHVAPENAVDDS
+68 
-80 IEAYKNTI
+80 
-88 TLAQFEKRYE
+88 
-98 SLFSLLGVNDIEY
+98 
-111 NIAEENISG
+111 
-120 NSKKVIKYTMTY
+120 
-132 KTQSAGD
+132 
-139 LTNEYEMTLL
+139 
-149 KENNLWRIVWQPS
+149 
-162 HIFPDMA
+162 
-169 WGDTFDRATLAAE
+169 
-182 RGDIVS
+182 
-188 HGAVVATNVRLVTVY
+188 
-203 ALLSE
+203 
-208 IAPKNVL
+208 
-215 TDEIMQENAGMSEL
+215 MSEQ

-269 ELRTKFGKNANEFI
+269 ELRTKFGKNANDFI

-290 DEVTVEQQEQLN
+290 DEVTVEQQERLN

-461 GMSGDEYKTLEEQE
+461 GMSGDEYKALEEQE

-643 PRITDGLYVTDGVEY
+643 PRITDGLYITDGVEY

-767 KLDDTPRS
+767 KLDDTPDPN
-775 ECSAGGIKQALD
+775 AP
-787 EMPAV
+787 PAE
-792 STGCLRVWRMRLFC
+792 
-806 G
+806 